1 MLKSNLGCHRS
12 PDKITSAEKSPP
24 RWLLPIFVAI
34 AWTNLVGP
42 VPTLLA
48 EEPLTPIASIDVS
61 LTNQAITVQAIV
73 SAIREPSG
81 GHAPY
86 IVSLTESNSTV
97 PLVYWSN
104 MQPQL
109 AAKVKVGNL
118 IRAKVNVKLYRNH
131 PELQISS
138 PDAIDLVSAAPSA
151 TSTNAPTEAT
161 AASAPSAA
169 AAPPPAAVQ
178 TVIGKIKEDWVGRT
192 VVISGT
198 ISGSDNG
205 DKSRRLSI
213 QDATGEIQVVLGESE
228 LTRLHADQLVP
239 GRVLTITAP
248 VKLLDGKPAVVPEA
262 ASFVTLAP

>member
-12 PDKITSAEKSPP
+12 PDKITSAERSRPG
-24 RWLLPIFVAI
+24 WLLPIFVAI
-34 AWTNLVGP
+34 AWTNLVGL

-97 PLVYWSN
+97 PLVYWSD

-138 PDAIDLVSAAPSA
+138 PDAITPVRHFH
-151 TSTNAPTEAT
+151 
-161 AASAPSAA
+161 
-169 AAPPPAAVQ
+169 Q
-178 TVIGKIKEDWVGRT
+178 RT
-192 VVISGT
+192 
-198 ISGSDNG
+198 SGSHSLSG
-205 DKSRRLSI
+205 PFSGRCSPSR
-213 QDATGEIQVVLGESE
+213 
-228 LTRLHADQLVP
+228 
-239 GRVLTITAP
+239 GRANCHR
-248 VKLLDGKPAVVPEA
+248 
-262 ASFVTLAP
+262 